1 MIFCIFLYDVLDSA
15 QYLGYNRR
23 KSRGAENK
31 ISRKKC
37 GNAPVKGF
45 AAEIHTWFPS
55 DMGWS
60 PAEYVWDCH
69 FMWSATFGLVFMPQS
84 IALRHYFI

>member
-15 QYLGYNRR
+15 RYLGYNLR

-31 ISRKKC
+31 ISRKKR

-45 AAEIHTWFPS
+45 AAEIHTRFPS
-55 DMGWS
+55 VMGWS